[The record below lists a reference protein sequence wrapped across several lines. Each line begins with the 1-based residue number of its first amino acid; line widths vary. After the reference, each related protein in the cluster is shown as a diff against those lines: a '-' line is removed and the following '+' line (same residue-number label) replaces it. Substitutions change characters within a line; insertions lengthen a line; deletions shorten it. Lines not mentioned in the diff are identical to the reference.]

1 MRVERRRRA
10 DDGTRVV
17 LLGIAFVVVAFLGFG
32 GGYLLGSR
40 NDREV
45 AAPTASPSVSPVS
58 PTPSPTSSPTPTPD
72 PDTDVLTDGRYFVD
86 ATTVQDGPP
95 PTVGF
100 DLAYLLTG
108 RQAEQAAADHGD
120 LLETDYY
127 VVNDN
132 PLLRELPVS
141 PVIQVTYV
149 PEGACCALQP
159 GSFEP
164 WAAAINEEIPNDYA
178 GPDAYWWI
186 TVRAG
191 EIVRIEEQFLA

>member
-1 MRVERRRRA
+1 MGIERRGA
-10 DDGTRVV
+10 DDGTRGV
-17 LLGIAFVVVAFLGFG
+17 LLGIAFMVVAFLGFG

-40 NDREV
+40 GDREV
-45 AAPTASPSVSPVS
+45 AISSPNPSIAPVS
-58 PTPSPTSSPTPTPD
+58 PTPSPTVSPSSTPD
-72 PDTDVLTDGRYFVD
+72 PDADELANGRYFVA
-86 ATTVQDGPP
+86 ATAVRDGAP
-95 PTVGF
+95 PTVEF

-127 VVNDN
+127 IVNDN
-132 PLLRELPVS
+132 PLLRALPVS
-141 PVIQVTYV
+141 PVIQVSYV
-149 PEGACCALQP
+149 PEGACCSLRP

-164 WAAAINEEIPNDYA
+164 WAAAINEEFANDYA

-186 TVRAG
+186 TVQAG